1 MTSRVLSCGR
11 RQADEAPRIQYMV
24 HVTCSYNNAFSE
36 DGSMLCSVHG
46 ELIENITTTKATEFL
61 PHFSDASQSLSLLL
75 FSH

>member
-36 DGSMLCSVHG
+36 DGSMLCSVDG

-61 PHFSDASQSLSLLL
+61 PHLSKCLATY
-75 FSH
+75 FMH